1 MSTETVSNSF
11 VEDSGVSQ
19 IGSVPDRTSPTNYDS
34 DNESESSVTPLTTP
48 INNLN
53 NNNNNNQNISYNL
66 GEENIKNFDV
76 DDVDDDDDYIEDDNN
91 EEINDDDTIINNDIK
106 NTMSEINNSD
116 DDDDDDDDE
125 EEFDENY
132 LKKFDENLKRNIIQD
147 YHPEIIQHNYEE
159 IDALTKI
166 VRNEQ
171 GVIIDPLH
179 RTLPFITKYEKARI
193 LGDRARQ
200 INSNSDSKPFV
211 KIEPFIIDGYTIA
224 LKEFEEKKIPFI
236 IKRPLPNGGTEYWK
250 LKDLEILI

>member
-1 MSTETVSNSF
+1 MSDTAENLSENLA
-11 VEDSGVSQ
+11 E
-19 IGSVPDRTSPTNYDS
+19 S
-34 DNESESSVTPLTTP
+34 DNESE
-48 INNLN
+48 IGE
-53 NNNNNNQNISYNL
+53 QNISYDLEDVGDNL
-66 GEENIKNFDV
+66 KITPDENDSEDEMEDDLEENKKEDIGDEDIDEELDDEDDDDQTIKDNKTKKK
-76 DDVDDDDDYIEDDNN
+76 DDFIVNDLDDDDDE
-91 EEINDDDTIINNDIK
+91 
-106 NTMSEINNSD
+106 

-125 EEFDENY
+125 EDENY
-132 LKKFDENLKRNIIQD
+132 FKKLDENVKKNVILD

-159 IDALTKI
+159 IEALSRV

-200 INSNSDSKPFV
+200 INSGAKPFV
-211 KIEPFIIDGYTIA
+211 KVEPFIIDGYLIA

-236 IKRPLPNGGTEYWK
+236 IKRPMPNGGTEYWK